1 MELRYVFSAPAML
14 RLNKSKWEDANPVEA
29 QKVIDMTRAGLERL
43 RADVKTMIPGVG
55 FGLDLLFNAYTEK
68 DMGQRIAAY
77 DNFGFEKLYADS
89 GGLQIVT
96 LGKDVDD
103 NLKGGIY
110 KTQSCADFAMCFDE
124 IPCGAKNSED
134 TTKSSRSNTDDK
146 LYWPARAKEC
156 AQKTAHNIREQI
168 EALDKQGTDT
178 VVHYIIQG
186 NRVEDMVEWFREGTK
201 ILTPDNWK
209 RVGGLALADTCM
221 GNGPLESVD
230 MLTAYHQIREEFG
243 VEMVK
248 NHIHL
253 LGLGSVNRLM
263 PVMNLAKSGFLP
275 DDLTI
280 SFDSTTFSM
289 SYFMGRFLKSNGK
302 KVSDGAHNYRK
313 MFHEVWQ
320 YFGDIYRQHVPGVDE
335 AAFID
340 HVVAQ
345 IRSLADAINSSNNDP
360 FNPIV
365 RSNITLTDCWQVLGF
380 IKNLKD
386 EMDKDDNQP
395 ISQLRTVKTMED
407 MVRWK
412 RDHGHKIKT
421 KRIARWTGVTL
432 DALWED
438 KATAAPA
445 AIVPWVPPVDA
456 PYKDDFDE

>member
-43 RADVKTMIPGVG
+43 RADVKTMIPGVD

-96 LGKDVDD
+96 TGQKVSDE
-103 NLKGGIY
+103 LKETIY
-110 KTQSCADFAMCFDE
+110 KTQSCSDFAMCFDE
-124 IPCGAKNSED
+124 IPCGPKEGTGHD
-134 TTKSSRSNTDDK
+134 GKSSRSNTESK
-146 LYWPARAKEC
+146 VYYPSRLAAT

-168 EALDKQGTDT
+168 EALDKEDTTT

-186 NRVEDMVEWFREGTK
+186 NTYQDMVEWFREGTK

-230 MLTAYHQIREEFG
+230 MLVAYHLIRKEFG
-243 VEMVK
+243 VEMTK

-263 PVMNLAKSGFLP
+263 PAMNLVKSGFLP
-275 DDLTI
+275 KDITI

-289 SYFMGRFLKSNGK
+289 SYFMGRFLKS
-302 KVSDGAHNYRK
+302 DGTKIDGGSHNYRQ
-313 MFHEVWQ
+313 MFHDVWE
-320 YFGDIYRQHVPGVDE
+320 YFGDIYKQHVPEVDE
-335 AAFID
+335 HEFIE
-340 HVVAQ
+340 HVVTQ
-345 IRSLADAINSSNNDP
+345 IRSLAEAINSSNDDP

-380 IKNLKD
+380 IKNLKAAID
-386 EMDKDDNQP
+386 VEDNTPIGRLRLMTDMDGPYGYHQWRNDFKKF
-395 ISQLRTVKTMED
+395 V
-407 MVRWK
+407 
-412 RDHGHKIKT
+412 KT
-421 KRIARWTGVTL
+421 KRITRIPESILVF
-432 DALWED
+432 ED
-438 KATAAPA
+438 
-445 AIVPWVPPVDA
+445 
-456 PYKDDFDE
+456 